1 MEPSGPPTR
10 FPAAAGP
17 FDSALYGDIFT
28 TPEMHAVFDDRNVVG
43 TWLAV
48 EAALASV
55 QGELGL
61 IPAEGAQAIEGATQV
76 EQIDWARLRAG
87 IRSVG
92 RPIAPLLEQVVETGG
107 PLVEEWLHWGAT
119 TQDIMDTA
127 SVLAIRAALSLVH
140 RDLGR
145 LILRIA
151 ALAERHRATPVVA
164 RTNGQDAVPTTFGFL
179 LASYAAELDRG
190 RFRLLQ
196 AAPRVLVVQ
205 FGGAVGTLAACGPR
219 GQEVR
224 AALAARLGLDVPDLS
239 WTASR
244 DRPAEIMQLLGLLH
258 GALGRIA
265 NDINLWSRTGTGEV
279 AEGTGGGSS
288 STMPQKRNPRASE
301 SIGAMAR
308 LARLRAAGA
317 LDFLDQSEVRQG
329 APWMAEWS
337 VIPEMFML
345 TAASLA
351 RANELFAHLR
361 VDPAAMRRGFADS
374 NGHVMAEALMMTLAA
389 RIGRGRA
396 HHLLKAA
403 LEAAGPGASLV
414 AAVAQSAELS
424 VVLTRED
431 VERALDPAGYLGLA
445 PQMVDGLVH
454 RLRAELGTDAAIADG
469 APG

>member
-1 MEPSGPPTR
+1 MEQ
-10 FPAAAGP
+10 PAAPTGILIAAGV
-17 FDSALYGDIFT
+17 FNSALYGELFT
-28 TPEMHAVFDDRNVVG
+28 TPEMHAVFDDNSLVG

-48 EAALASV
+48 EVALAAV

-61 IPAEGAQAIEGATQV
+61 IPAEAARAIGTAARV
-76 EQIDWARLRAG
+76 EHIDWARLRAG
-87 IRSVG
+87 TRAVG
-92 RPIAPLLEQVVETGG
+92 RPIAPLLEQVMEIGG

-127 SVLAIRAALSLVH
+127 TVLLVRAALSLVH
-140 RDLGR
+140 RDLAR
-145 LILRIA
+145 LILRIV
-151 ALAERHRATPVVA
+151 ALSDQYRATPVVA
-164 RTNGQDAVPTTFGFL
+164 RTNGQDAIPTTFGFL

-190 RFRLLQ
+190 RSRLKQ
-196 AAPRVLVVQ
+196 AAPRVLVIQ

-219 GQEVR
+219 GLEVR

-244 DRPAEIMQLLGLLH
+244 DRFAEIVQLLGLLH

-265 NDINLWSRTGTGEV
+265 NDITLWSRTGTGEV
-279 AEGTGGGSS
+279 AEGTGGGS

-308 LARLRAAGA
+308 LARLRAGGA
-317 LDFLDQSEVRQG
+317 LEFLDQSEVRQG

-351 RANELFAHLR
+351 RANELFAGLR
-361 VDPAAMRRGFADS
+361 VDPVAMRRGFADS

-396 HHLLKAA
+396 HRLLKTA
-403 LEAAGPGASLV
+403 LQTAGPGASLA
-414 AAVAQSAELS
+414 AAVMQSAELS
-424 VVLTRED
+424 AVVSPGD
-431 VERALDPAGYLGLA
+431 VQRALDPDGYLGLA
-445 PQMVDGLVH
+445 PQMVDGLVR
-454 RLRAELGTDAAIADG
+454 RLRAELGTDAAMADR

>member
-1 MEPSGPPTR
+1 MEQPGAPTR
-10 FPAAAGP
+10 FPAAAGA
-17 FDSALYGDIFT
+17 FDSALYGELFT
-28 TPEMHAVFDDRNVVG
+28 TSEMHAVFDDRSLVG

-61 IPAEGAQAIEGATQV
+61 IPAEAARAIGAAARV
-76 EQIDWARLRAG
+76 EPIDWARLGAG
-87 IRSVG
+87 TRSVG
-92 RPIAPLLEQVVETGG
+92 RPIAPLLEQVIEIGG

-127 SVLAIRAALSLVH
+127 TVLQVRAALSLVH
-140 RDLGR
+140 RDLAR

-151 ALAERHRATPVVA
+151 ALADQHRATPVVA
-164 RTNGQDAVPTTFGFL
+164 RTNGQDAIPTTFGFL

-190 RFRLLQ
+190 RSRLKQ
-196 AAPRVLVVQ
+196 AGPRVLVVQ

-219 GQEVR
+219 GLEVR

-244 DRPAEIMQLLGLLH
+244 DRLAEIVQILGLLH

-265 NDINLWSRTGTGEV
+265 NDINLWSRTAAAEV
-279 AEGTGGGSS
+279 AEGVGGGS

-301 SIGAMAR
+301 SIGALAR
-308 LARLRAAGA
+308 LARIRAAGA
-317 LDFLDQSEVRQG
+317 LEFLDQSEVRQG
-329 APWMAEWS
+329 APWLAEWS

-351 RANELFAHLR
+351 RANELFAGLQ
-361 VDPAAMRRGFADS
+361 VDPVVMRRGFADS
-374 NGHVMAEALMMTLAA
+374 NDHVMAEALMMALAS

-396 HHLLKAA
+396 HRLLKAA
-403 LEAAGPGASLV
+403 LHAAGPGASLA
-414 AAVAQSAELS
+414 AAVTRSAELS
-424 VVLTRED
+424 AIISPED
-431 VERALDPAGYLGLA
+431 VERALDPADYLGLA
-445 PQMVDGLVH
+445 PRMVDSLVC
-454 RLRAELGTDAAIADG
+454 RLRAELAADAG
-469 APG
+469 AGDRPQG

>member
-1 MEPSGPPTR
+1 M
-10 FPAAAGP
+10 FA
-17 FDSALYGDIFT
+17 
-28 TPEMHAVFDDRNVVG
+28 DRNVVG

-61 IPAEGAQAIEGATQV
+61 VPLEAAQAIEGATQV

-127 SVLAIRAALSLVH
+127 SVLLIRAALSLVH
-140 RDLGR
+140 RDLAR

-179 LASYAAELDRG
+179 LASYAAELDRS
-190 RFRLLQ
+190 RLRLQ
-196 AAPRVLVVQ
+196 QSAPRVLVVQ
-205 FGGAVGTLAACGPR
+205 FGGAVGTLAACGQR

-244 DRPAEIMQLLGLLH
+244 DRPAEIVQLLGLLH

-265 NDINLWSRTGTGEV
+265 NDITLWSRSATAEV
-279 AEGTGGGSS
+279 AEGPGGAS

-308 LARLRAAGA
+308 LARLRAGGA

-351 RANELFAHLR
+351 RANELFAQLR
-361 VDPAAMRRGFADS
+361 VDPAAMRRGFAAS
-374 NGHVMAEALMMTLAA
+374 GGHVMAEALMMTLAS

-396 HHLLKAA
+396 HRLLKAA
-403 LEAAGPGASLV
+403 LAAAGPDTPLA

-424 VVLTRED
+424 VILTRED

-454 RLRAELGTDAAIADG
+454 RLRAALGAG
-469 APG
+469 ASPAGAVQSP